1 MDRHIY
7 EGMLLTEWEK
17 KMQRDDLLTKLWV
30 GDFIEATKNAQLIKE
45 KDIDLIFQTVDFIK
59 VYKNGMIVMVFLAG
73 TKIELDD

>member
-30 GDFIEATKNAQLIKE
+30 RDFIEATKNAQLIKE
-45 KDIDLIFQTVDFIK
+45 KDIDLILQTVDFIK